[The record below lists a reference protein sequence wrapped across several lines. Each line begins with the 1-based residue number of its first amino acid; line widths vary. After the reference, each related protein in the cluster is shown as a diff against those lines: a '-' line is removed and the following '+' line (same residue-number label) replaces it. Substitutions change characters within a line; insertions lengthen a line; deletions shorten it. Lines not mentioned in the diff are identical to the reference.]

1 MERIFNMY
9 LSGET
14 INRISTKL
22 REENLQIPGKRFSF
36 SASMIKGILRNE
48 RYCGD
53 SILQKTVTI
62 DCIGK
67 VRRRNTGEAPMYYV
81 QNSHVGIISRELFHK
96 TQEELARRMSREPNS
111 TKTATTATEKYS
123 RYALSN
129 VMICAECG
137 SRYKR
142 VTWTSRGKKRVVW
155 RCISRLDY
163 GKRYCKTSLTV
174 DETALH
180 AAIVRAINRFNEED
194 ESTYMALM
202 RATIGEA
209 IGLTGGTDEI
219 DLLRR
224 KIDGLNRKMVSLINE
239 SVESGEGIESHE
251 AEFKELSDTIELLQG
266 RIQKLEEALASD
278 QVNDSRILQLQQI
291 IADRASKKMEY
302 DDTIVHQMIECVKVY
317 PDGRLDIIFGGGN
330 LIEER
335 LEKES

>member
-1 MERIFNMY
+1 
-9 LSGET
+9 
-14 INRISTKL
+14 
-22 REENLQIPGKRFSF
+22 
-36 SASMIKGILRNE
+36 
-48 RYCGD
+48 
-53 SILQKTVTI
+53 
-62 DCIGK
+62 
-67 VRRRNTGEAPMYYV
+67 MYYV

-111 TKTATTATEKYS
+111 TKTATTATGKYS

-219 DLLRR
+219 L
-224 KIDGLNRKMVSLINE
+224 SLIH
-239 SVESGEGIESHE
+239 I
-251 AEFKELSDTIELLQG
+251 
-266 RIQKLEEALASD
+266 
-278 QVNDSRILQLQQI
+278 
-291 IADRASKKMEY
+291 
-302 DDTIVHQMIECVKVY
+302 
-317 PDGRLDIIFGGGN
+317 
-330 LIEER
+330 
-335 LEKES
+335 